1 MHITKHHLNR
11 DIVTFLYFSLDV
23 PLDGPALPLGVNDA
37 TTFVQEGTE
46 NEERTITNNKVK
58 VKVKVWD
65 QDNVLMSAV
74 AGQMEG
80 DARYV
85 PIFFEALFY
94 ISQKIPSD
102 QRTIRNIWMHHPL
115 QRSRISLLQLPKVRQ
130 FANFLNLL
138 QLKHR
143 A

>member
-1 MHITKHHLNR
+1 MHITKHHLYR

-58 VKVKVWD
+58 VKVKVRD
-65 QDNVLMSAV
+65 RDNVLMSAV